1 MRNLSLYKEGDSFLH
16 RTTALNKLLYIIFI
30 TLTIFLYDSLMVG
43 FLLFLLNLSFTIVS
57 KTFKR
62 TLYVLSFVGIILLT
76 VFIIQGLFNYQ
87 NITPLFKVFGLTFYK
102 EGVFRALTISLRM
115 LNLLFSFALLVLTTK
130 PQNLFEE
137 LVQRGLP
144 PKFGYVL
151 ESVLQIIPQ
160 MISKM
165 DDILD
170 AQRSRGLE
178 IEGNLLKRAR
188 AFVPLIG
195 PVVISSL
202 ISAKE
207 RAIALEVRGFHT
219 TKKTFLNEYKDTS
232 FDKKLKVILW
242 LSITISLLWRI
253 VILLW
258 KR

>member
-1 MRNLSLYKEGDSFLH
+1 MRNLSLYKEGNSFIH
-16 RTTALNKLLYIIFI
+16 RTTALNKLLYILFV
-30 TLTIFLYDSLMVG
+30 TLTIFLYKSLMVG
-43 FLLFLLNLSFTIVS
+43 FLLLLLNLSLTIIS

-62 TLYVLSFVGIILLT
+62 TLYILSFVGIILIT

-87 NITPLFKVFGLTFYK
+87 NVTPFFKIFGLTFYK

-137 LVQRGLP
+137 LVQRGLS
-144 PKFGYVL
+144 PKFGYIL

-178 IEGNLLKRAR
+178 IEGNLFKRAK

-207 RAIALEVRGFHT
+207 RAIALEVRGFNT
-219 TKKTFLNEYKDTS
+219 PKKTFLTEYRENS
-232 FDKKLKVILW
+232 FDKKIKVAIWGAIIL
-242 LSITISLLWRI
+242 SLVWRI
-253 VILLW
+253 ANVLW
-258 KR
+258 IR